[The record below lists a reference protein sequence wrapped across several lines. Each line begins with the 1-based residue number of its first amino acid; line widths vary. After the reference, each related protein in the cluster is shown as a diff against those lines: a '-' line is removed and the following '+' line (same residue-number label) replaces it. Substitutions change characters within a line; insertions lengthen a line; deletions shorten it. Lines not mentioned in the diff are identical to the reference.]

1 MKERFL
7 VIIAILYVVAA
18 LFVYVKVTS
27 KVDVEGIVKEYEAY
41 KKGYTECVKYDG
53 KEYCRPI

>member
-27 KVDVEGIVKEYEAY
+27 KVDVE
-41 KKGYTECVKYDG
+41 
-53 KEYCRPI
+53 